1 MKNNIRIFLS
11 STFRDM
17 QKERDYLVKKVFPAL
32 REIAEERGI
41 PFSWCDLRF
50 GVSSFE
56 EENIIRLCLK
66 NIEDS
71 SPCFVGLLGENYGS
85 IPQNLN
91 KKQIK
96 RLSVFHGVPTMIKRK
111 YGYTE
116 IEMRYFISQKDE
128 NEYFDFYFFIGE
140 FNLNNHK
147 FGDWKY
153 ILTHPISTI
162 ITSFLRKS
170 KEDKLSSWKRFV
182 FTKSCQIAPVYWLF
196 DENEPIAENII
207 YQSIRDAL
215 CSKFP
220 IQQFPKEE
228 LIWNE
233 QQVYMRSLI
242 SKMFQLEN
250 IENDIRFYSSKD
262 ILNLYSSVATG
273 KSVYV
278 ANLLNKSSK
287 NGTICFYYFV
297 GASRNLDTSLNIWK
311 CILYQVCKYRSID
324 YDLYNHIN
332 DMDELRNVITQLIHH
347 ISKDVLVVIDGFG
360 DDVTCS
366 LERKNTFVSEFPDP
380 QCNIK
385 YILTSSYKLS
395 ETSRVL
401 CVEHKL
407 SNNIIEKFIKKCLKY
422 YYGYSSHEQLLPLQF
437 IQPKDLREARY
448 CIDETFTSTFPNRVF
463 DNKEVHSRNNVYEC
477 LKSRIIS
484 SINRQCNFYEGDK
497 QIFLVAINNAIQVL
511 SLTKYGILESD
522 ICNIC
527 NINAE
532 QWTIIYSYL
541 SPFFKSKGCIKL
553 HESVAERFS
562 PTDYCEDIR
571 ILFIENLKKH
581 NRHAQY
587 TPEILYQA
595 SQLIVKRL
603 LCEIL
608 SDIEMLSNLYETDK
622 DLLAE
627 YLLVIDKACLIKD
640 FEHLLE
646 ISLDNKPK
654 AELILFLNRII
665 NIFHKVLPRY
675 DVVLHFIDITNKLIK
690 EQPISI
696 EHQLEYNAQK
706 IDIYIEIGKFDDAL
720 ELLQLSDRI
729 IKDHSTDLRQLE
741 QYVVKNLLLKAKLYH
756 NDLQESNEKIKA
768 LEIYRELIDKHQNN
782 LETDI
787 ILYVLDHYIMLKKSG
802 KNVEKYT
809 SIFSSILSNNRIVKE
824 NSHLFNKYAVKQ
836 IAHAIFNC
844 KLDAESEEV
853 DDLFTELFCR
863 LDESLRLY
871 PYAHDNCYN
880 MFFIF
885 ELLFIRI
892 DKLYRKNR
900 YDKYKE
906 NVIIMKTWLAKFV
919 VLSGLIYN
927 KESIGYA
934 NAMFQS
940 SRFYGE
946 LAYILPL
953 DKDDYLNKSIIYSI
967 EAEETFKRIYQR
979 DNIITAKLY
988 HNRAFIY
995 SRLSDFKNAALCI
1008 NKAIDM
1014 KNELLL
1020 SKDDSLFNSKLRRIS
1035 MLIEQIIYADDIYN
1049 FVSETE
1055 LCRIYLNE
1063 LKNETIN
1070 NAELIEQ
1077 KRNDR
1082 IIHIDEI
1089 ERKYNIYINE
1099 PQERYLEVARRAF
1112 EESKRV
1118 LKSIQYQIRET
1129 DKLNQVAFKDD
1140 LIALVKRAMDIESY
1154 LKNHE
1159 LHQMFYE
1166 RCNDYIDFEGLFRLR
1181 GQKVG

>member
-66 NIEDS
+66 NIENS

-85 IPQNLN
+85 IPQNLD

-96 RLSVFHGVPTMIKRK
+96 RLSVFHGVPSMIKRK

-116 IEMRYFISQKDE
+116 IEMRYFISQKDKTD
-128 NEYFDFYFFIGE
+128 YFDFYFFIGE

-153 ILTHPISTI
+153 ILTHPISI
-162 ITSFLRKS
+162 ITSLSRNTQ
-170 KEDKLSSWKRFV
+170 EDKLTSWKRFV
-182 FTKSCQIAPVYWLF
+182 FTKSSQIAPVYWF
-196 DENEPIAENII
+196 FNENEPIADNII
-207 YQSIRDAL
+207 YQSIKSTLESR
-215 CSKFP
+215 FP

-233 QQVYMRSLI
+233 QQVYMQSLI
-242 SKMFQLEN
+242 SKMFQLKN
-250 IENDIRFYSSKD
+250 IEKDIRYNTSKD
-262 ILNLYSSVATG
+262 ILNLYSPIATG
-273 KSVYV
+273 KTIYV
-278 ANLLNKSSK
+278 ANLLKKSSAK
-287 NGTICFYYFV
+287 GSVCFYYFI
-297 GASRNLDTSLNIWK
+297 GASRNLDTPLNIWK
-311 CILYQVCKYRSID
+311 CILYQVCKYRNLD
-324 YDLYNHIN
+324 YGLYNHIN
-332 DMDELRNVITQLIHH
+332 DMEELRKVITLLIHQ
-347 ISKDVLVVIDGFG
+347 ISKDVLVAIDGFG

-366 LERKNTFVSEFPDP
+366 LEHKNTLVSDFPDP
-380 QCNIK
+380 QHNIR
-385 YILTSSYKLS
+385 YILTSSHKLS

-401 CVEHKL
+401 SVEHKL
-407 SNNIIEKFIKKCLKY
+407 SNNIIEEFIIKY
-422 YYGYSSHEQLLPLQF
+422 LRCYYGYSKHNQLIPLQF
-437 IQPKDLREARY
+437 QPKNLREVRY
-448 CIDETFTSTFPNRVF
+448 CIDETLTNTLPNNAF
-463 DNKEVHSRNNVYEC
+463 NNKETVSQNNVYEC

-497 QIFLVAINNAIQVL
+497 QIFIAAINNAIQVL

-541 SPFFKSKGCIKL
+541 SPFFKSNGCIKL

-571 ILFIENLKKH
+571 IQFIENLKKH
-581 NRHAQY
+581 NRNAQY
-587 TPEILYQA
+587 TPEILCQA
-595 SQLIVKRL
+595 SQLKSKRL

-654 AELILFLNRII
+654 AELISFLNRII

-675 DVVLHFIDITNKLIK
+675 EVVLHFIDITNKHIN
-690 EQPISI
+690 ENPITI
-696 EHQLEYNAQK
+696 EHQLEYNVQK
-706 IDIYIEIGKFDDAL
+706 TNIYIEIGKFNEAL
-720 ELLQLSDRI
+720 ELIQMSDRI
-729 IKDHSTDLRQLE
+729 INAHSIDSRQIE
-741 QYVVKNLLLKAKLYH
+741 QYIVKNLLLKAKLYH
-756 NDLQESNEKIKA
+756 NDLQESNEKIKS
-768 LEIYRELIDKHQNN
+768 LEIYREIIDNHKDN
-782 LETDI
+782 LDI
-787 ILYVLDHYIMLKKSG
+787 DIALNVLDNYVMLKKNG
-802 KNVEKYT
+802 EDVWKYINIFT
-809 SIFSSILSNNRIVKE
+809 SIFSNKQIVKE
-824 NSHLFNKYAVKQ
+824 NSHLYSKYAVKQ
-836 IAHAIFNC
+836 IVHAIFNRR
-844 KLDAESEEV
+844 LEAESKEA
-853 DDLFTELFCR
+853 DDLFAALFCK
-863 LDESLRLY
+863 LDESLQLY
-871 PYAHDNCYN
+871 PYSHDNCYN

-885 ELLFIRI
+885 ELLFVRVN
-892 DKLYRKNR
+892 KLYNKNL
-900 YDKYKE
+900 YDKCKE
-906 NVIIMKTWLAKFV
+906 NVITLKTWVTKFV
-919 VLSGLIYN
+919 TLSDLIYN

-934 NAMFQS
+934 NAMFLS
-940 SRFYGE
+940 SRLYGE

-953 DKDDYLNKSIIYSI
+953 DKDDCLNKSIIYSI

-1035 MLIEQIIYADDIYN
+1035 MLIEQIIYADDINN

-1089 ERKYNIYINE
+1089 ERKYNLYINE

-1129 DKLNQVAFKDD
+1129 DKLNREAFKDD
-1140 LIALVKRAMDIESY
+1140 FIVLVKRAMDIESY

-1166 RCNDYIDFEGLFRLR
+1166 RCNDYIDFEDLFINIGSILK
-1181 GQKVG
+1181 Q